1 MFLLI
6 EDVGQIVK
14 EAISSD
20 SSNVE
25 FTSLPEKVKSQL
37 NSMLADRSSESNI
50 VEMILETLKEEFKL
64 EEEFDLRIKIKERVT
79 LRNSKSQAGFVKK
92 RYLKFQ
98 KAWNTFIGVGL
109 QDGCDEIIIDKMTQE
124 SKF

>member
-1 MFLLI
+1 
-6 EDVGQIVK
+6 
-14 EAISSD
+14 
-20 SSNVE
+20 
-25 FTSLPEKVKSQL
+25 
-37 NSMLADRSSESNI
+37 MLADRSSESNI